1 MRVLKLFI
9 YIYIYIYDSHLA
21 IPPPFFSSL
30 FVYPGCITKWFD
42 RDDPTGYGD
51 YELLADLLNAYPG
64 EICPNPIAIEAQ
76 TISGQSASQTGNIF
90 QV

>member
-1 MRVLKLFI
+1 MCSVGEAPGTSLGTPDLN
-9 YIYIYIYDSHLA
+9 H
-21 IPPPFFSSL
+21 FFYLS
-30 FVYPGCITKWFD
+30 GCITKWFD